1 MIGPTLLDLRQAV
14 KASAFQINTIFPS
27 GSIGYLFGS
36 IAGGIVYDRYDSQL
50 SIASFL
56 TILAICEAVIPWN
69 RSVISLAI
77 NNFLLGF
84 GGGGI
89 DTGGNVWLLHMWG
102 KSSAPF
108 MQMLHFSFGVGAF
121 IAPLVAEPFL
131 APVSKNVTEDGEEI
145 EDIVEDADFT
155 IWWAYSIISFV
166 TLIVIISLI
175 IMYFYKSS
183 DKAHPSIQNDKIKT
197 NLTLRRK
204 ILILTIASLIF
215 HSYCGLEIAFGRF
228 MTTYVFYSD
237 LHLNKSIGA
246 YMTSV
251 YWGTFTLCRLLSAFV
266 IGITGSQIMIWCD
279 IVIILVGNAILLIF
293 GNLNYYYYYYSTE
306 CVPY

>member
-14 KASAFQINTIFPS
+14 KASALQINTIFPS

-36 IAGGIVYDRYDSQL
+36 IAGGIVYDRFDSQL
-50 SIASFL
+50 GIASFL

-69 RSVISLAI
+69 RSVITLAI

-89 DTGGNVWLLHMWG
+89 DSGGNVWLLHMWG

-121 IAPLVAEPFL
+121 IAPLIAEPFL
-131 APVSKNVTEDGEEI
+131 SPLGKNVTEDGQEI
-145 EDIVEDADFT
+145 EIIAEDVHLT
-155 IWWAYSIISFV
+155 IWWAYSIISLT
-166 TLIVIISLI
+166 TLIVIIALI
-175 IMYFYKSS
+175 IMYFYKST
-183 DKAHPSIQNDKIKT
+183 DKAHPSILNHKNNM

-204 ILILTIASLIF
+204 ILILTIASIIF

-228 MTTYVFYSD
+228 MTTFVFYSD

-251 YWGTFTLCRLLSAFV
+251 YWGTFTLCRLLSVFV
-266 IGITGSQIMIWCD
+266 VGMTGSQIMIWSD
-279 IVIILVGNAILLIF
+279 IVILLVGNAILLIF
-293 GNLNYYYYYYSTE
+293 GNLNYYYSTE
-306 CVPY
+306 L

>member
-1 MIGPTLLDLRQAV
+1 
-14 KASAFQINTIFPS
+14 
-27 GSIGYLFGS
+27 
-36 IAGGIVYDRYDSQL
+36 
-50 SIASFL
+50 
-56 TILAICEAVIPWN
+56 
-69 RSVISLAI
+69 
-77 NNFLLGF
+77 
-84 GGGGI
+84 
-89 DTGGNVWLLHMWG
+89 
-102 KSSAPF
+102 
-108 MQMLHFSFGVGAF
+108 
-121 IAPLVAEPFL
+121 
-131 APVSKNVTEDGEEI
+131 
-145 EDIVEDADFT
+145 
-155 IWWAYSIISFV
+155 
-166 TLIVIISLI
+166 
-175 IMYFYKSS
+175 MYFYKSS

-215 HSYCGLEIAFGRF
+215 HSYCGLEIAIGRF
-228 MTTYVFYSD
+228 MTTFVFYSD